1 MSDHFAA
8 FSFVDRITEYEPGR
22 RARGSYAVPAGV
34 PAFPSCLVA
43 EAVGQLAAWVAMA
56 HIDFRGRPVAALANE
71 TRFRSDVTPGD
82 TLDLAVDIESCDDD
96 AVAYAGRARV
106 DGKDVIELVDCLGP
120 MLPVDEFD
128 SPTAMAAR
136 FDLIRG
142 EGAPPGR
149 FHGVPL
155 PHVVRTAGVP
165 GVSASATLHVPE
177 SAPFFGDHF
186 PRRPVFPATLLL
198 DAQIRLA
205 LEVAAEATHWPVGNP
220 ACALPDDAREDALV
234 HPARRAARHRRRID
248 ARRRRECEG
257 SPLGPDGRQSGRHR
271 SPRTERAEGSNV
283 NAQRRVAITGIGLVT
298 PVGNDVATTWDALL
312 PAGAAAP
319 RSASSTPADSPCT
332 SPPK

>member
-1 MSDHFAA
+1 MNDHFAA

-71 TRFRSDVTPGD
+71 TRFRSDVMPGD
-82 TLDLAVDIESCDDD
+82 TLDLAVDIESCDDH

-106 DGKDVIELVDCLGP
+106 DGKDAIELVDCLGP

-136 FDLIRG
+136 FELIRG

-155 PHVVRTAGVP
+155 PHVVRTAGMP
-165 GVSASATLHVPE
+165 GVSGTATLHVPE

-205 LEVAAEATHWPVGNP
+205 LEVAAEATHWPVGTRP
-220 ACALPDDAREDALV
+220 APSRMTHVKMRSFIPPGALLDISVELTPDDAGSAKVRLS
-234 HPARRAARHRRRID
+234 ARMDGKVAAT
-248 ARRRRECEG
+248 ARLEL
-257 SPLGPDGRQSGRHR
+257 S
-271 SPRTERAEGSNV
+271 
-283 NAQRRVAITGIGLVT
+283 AQKGLT
-298 PVGNDVATTWDALL
+298 
-312 PAGAAAP
+312 
-319 RSASSTPADSPCT
+319 
-332 SPPK
+332 